1 MGLPRFFNL
10 AKPRQFHYEPVYY
23 DERKERLQEKIRE
36 VEQKM
41 GVQSDGQFKRTL
53 GRGSFSAR
61 HLRGKKTSKQ
71 STIRLI
77 VIFIFILLIS
87 YLLLF
92 F

>member
-1 MGLPRFFNL
+1 MALPRFFKL

-41 GVQSDGQFKRTL
+41 IIQSNGQFKRTPGTGL
-53 GRGSFSAR
+53 FSAR
-61 HLRGKKTSKQ
+61 HLRGKKTGKQ

-77 VIFIFILLIS
+77 IIFIFLLLIS